1 MNEMDGAI
9 ANRSLLQ
16 PQFST
21 SDRCT
26 PEITHALQ
34 RQYPGQFLE
43 KRLKPLFYRCDRNDI
58 GA

>member
-1 MNEMDGAI
+1 MDGAI

>member
-9 ANRSLLQ
+9 ANRSPLQ

-26 PEITHALQ
+26 PEIAHALQ
-34 RQYPGQFLE
+34 RAPNIKF
-43 KRLKPLFYRCDRNDI
+43 KSRTANNAFC
-58 GA
+58 